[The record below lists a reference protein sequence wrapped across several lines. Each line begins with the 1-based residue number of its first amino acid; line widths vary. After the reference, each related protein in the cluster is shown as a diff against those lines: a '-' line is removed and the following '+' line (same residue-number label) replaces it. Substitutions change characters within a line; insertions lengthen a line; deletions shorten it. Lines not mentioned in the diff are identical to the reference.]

1 MIRIACVS
9 AMALLAQGAEIDNK
23 LKKLEDKVKAL
34 TFDHGGPEFENGCRD
49 YSCTLMGGAIG
60 ASICP
65 LKGDCECVGGAGEG
79 NTCTDQGHIKPWCF
93 IAPSHYQSCATWSGI
108 DANGKVWSE
117 VRRHS
122 QSNGTSMQLQRPP
135 LRWISCFSLSS

>member
-34 TFDHGGPEFENGCRD
+34 TFDYGSPEFENGCRD

-65 LKGDCECVGGAGEG
+65 LKGDCECV
-79 NTCTDQGHIKPWCF
+79 CF
-93 IAPSHYQSCATWSGI
+93 WGR
-108 DANGKVWSE
+108 NML
-117 VRRHS
+117 
-122 QSNGTSMQLQRPP
+122 SMSRLYRY
-135 LRWISCFSLSS
+135 RG